1 MDSNGGC
8 TTVWMYILNTIE
20 FYIQKWST
28 VDSYLYFTIVFKN
41 CFYHFFFF
49 YFFMRLLKT
58 LTLHRWL
65 ISLSDSTTIV
75 LYLWIQRSKFRIS
88 LSLFTWHIEEILVYC
103 HGPES
108 DFSLFCSLTFEKVK
122 GQHFT

>member
-1 MDSNGGC
+1 
-8 TTVWMYILNTIE
+8 MYILNTIE

-28 VDSYLYFTIVFKN
+28 VNSYLYFTIVLKIVFTI
-41 CFYHFFFF
+41 FFFF
-49 YFFMRLLKT
+49 YFFVRLLKN

-75 LYLWIQRSKFRIS
+75 LYLRIQRSKFLIS
-88 LSLFTWHIEEILVYC
+88 LSLFTWHIEEILVYR

-108 DFSLFCSLTFEKVK
+108 DFSLFCSLTFEKGK
-122 GQHFT
+122 GQLFT